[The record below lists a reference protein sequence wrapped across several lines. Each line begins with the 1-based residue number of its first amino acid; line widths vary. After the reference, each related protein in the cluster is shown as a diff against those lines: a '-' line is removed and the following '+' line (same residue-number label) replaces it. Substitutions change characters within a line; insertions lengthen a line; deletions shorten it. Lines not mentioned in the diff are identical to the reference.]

1 MHAVSA
7 LLRVSIAHL
16 CSQAC
21 SARITSAVFS
31 EGEAFR
37 QPTLTGN
44 RLTLF
49 RKPPRCSVLHAS
61 ALQRS
66 MLSEATSS
74 RQACTSRAEGVAEV
88 PTRWSYLVMQDS
100 ASLTGFE
107 FEDVERTCLCDTH
120 GARRRS
126 YWSRPSFPISTSS
139 RRSQRPRPP
148 QVRMRMRRFPDA
160 GLSPEDHR
168 KSSIAPRLSRVDGVA
183 SLQLWPPSTHARN
196 ACGTI

>member
-37 QPTLTGN
+37 QLTLTGN
-44 RLTLF
+44 RLTLY

-107 FEDVERTCLCDTH
+107 FEDVERTCCAILAELGVEVIGPARAFQFLLLRDVPSGQGHLRFVCACD
-120 GARRRS
+120 A
-126 YWSRPSFPISTSS
+126 SR
-139 RRSQRPRPP
+139 
-148 QVRMRMRRFPDA
+148 MPD
-160 GLSPEDHR
+160 
-168 KSSIAPRLSRVDGVA
+168 
-183 SLQLWPPSTHARN
+183 
-196 ACGTI
+196 